1 MKPSLDNIALF
12 TEVAKAKSFT
22 HAADSLNMPAST
34 LSRRISQLERQIG
47 VRLLK
52 RSTRRVD
59 LTEAGAVYYER
70 CQRIIDDARIAH
82 EELIGITQQPRGRL
96 RISLPASLALT
107 RLPLIIRDFSLQYP
121 EIHCEYDLGIQAVD
135 LLADPFDVVI
145 RFGAPSTPGVIA
157 HRLGV
162 ARPGLFAS
170 QDYLERHGTPTTPA
184 DLATH
189 ECLRSSGSKE
199 DSTWELTSGATV
211 EKVVV
216 SGRMTFNNIA
226 MAGYMARLGM
236 GICIL
241 PLSRPS
247 NPFGSTPL
255 VHILTEWR
263 FGPIPLFALFPSRMM
278 PAKTRA
284 FIDFLSARIDDFQ

>member
-70 CQRIIDDARIAH
+70 CRRIIDDARIAH

-96 RISLPASLALT
+96 RVSLPASLALT

-170 QDYLERHGTPTTPA
+170 QDYLERHGTPATPA

-247 NPFGSTPL
+247 NPFSSAPL
-255 VHILTEWR
+255 IHILTDWR
-263 FGPIPLFALFPSRMM
+263 FSPIPLFALFPSRMM